1 MNNQHSTIDNTE
13 LAVHGLS
20 FNDYNAK
27 LFKWNG
33 GLYRGI
39 HPQVGELYRD
49 ILERGIVRELV
60 ANKLLIETELTSL
73 VIEDYQFVLKHRQLP
88 FVCYPWEWC
97 DLMLKDAALLHL
109 DFCLALERYDL
120 TTGDAHPLNILFDG
134 CQPLFVDFGSIE
146 SRSPDSSYW
155 LWSPYEQFC
164 HFFLNPLKLMAAGK
178 GRIARWLLHDYE
190 RGILNDDLEALLI
203 QSPSNL
209 VRVESL
215 INRVKSTI
223 KQQIPAAF
231 IPKIKQVRN
240 LIESQV
246 NLDRSSQSRSQFI
259 AEIRQEIVNIELIDP
274 IKPRMA
280 IDWSDLKPI
289 DIDRYQETITAI
301 VNDLNPSS
309 VLEIDNYN
317 SESFA
322 PIAANL
328 GSQVVFLSAESS
340 RVRQLYCYAKAKQLA
355 ILPLIFNFVS
365 PSCDLANRW
374 LAPAGDRFSCQL
386 VLAIDLLDRL
396 VFKHYL
402 TFDTIVERLAVLS
415 GHWLLVEF
423 IPRDP
428 PYRFKWLPNLVS
440 RFDWYTLDNF
450 IISLQ
455 AEFEEVTAVGHLA
468 DNRVLLLCT
477 KNID

>member
-1 MNNQHSTIDNTE
+1 MIDETE

-39 HPQVGELYRD
+39 QPQVGELYRD
-49 ILERGIVRELV
+49 ILERGIVEELV
-60 ANKLLIETELTSL
+60 TKKFLIETELTSL
-73 VIEDYQFVLKHRQLP
+73 VIENYQFVLQQRRLP
-88 FVCYPWEWC
+88 FVSYPWEWC

-109 DFCLALERYDL
+109 DFCLELERHDL

-134 CQPLFVDFGSIE
+134 CQPLFIDFGSIE

-164 HFFLNPLKLMAAGK
+164 HFFLNPLKLMAEGK

-190 RGILNDDLEALLI
+190 QGILNDDLEALII

-209 VRVESL
+209 AKVKSL
-215 INRVKSTI
+215 INRVKSAI
-223 KQQIPAAF
+223 KQQIPAVLV
-231 IPKIKQVRN
+231 PKLKQFRSSIK
-240 LIESQV
+240 SQV
-246 NLDRSSQSRSQFI
+246 KLDRANISRYQFL
-259 AEIRQEIVNIELIDP
+259 AEIRQEIVDIELIEP
-274 IKPRMA
+274 IESQLT
-280 IDWSDLKPI
+280 IDWI
-289 DIDRYQETITAI
+289 DEKQVDANKHQELITTIL
-301 VNDLNPSS
+301 NDLNPDS

-317 SESFA
+317 SEPFA
-322 PIAANL
+322 YIAADL
-328 GSQVVFLSAESS
+328 GSQVVFLSAESA
-340 RVRQLYCYAKAKQLA
+340 RVRQLYCHAKAKQLN
-355 ILPLIFNFVS
+355 ILPLLLNFVS

-374 LAPAGDRFSCQL
+374 FAPAGDRLKCQL

-396 VFKHYL
+396 VFKQYL

-415 GHWLLVEF
+415 DRWLLVEF

-428 PYRFKWLPNLVS
+428 PYRFKWSPDLAS

-450 IISLQ
+450 IISLETKFAQ
-455 AEFEEVTAVGHLA
+455 VATVGNLSA
-468 DNRVLLLCT
+468 KRVFLLCE
-477 KNID
+477 K